1 MQQTLSFRY
10 GVIGQWLGG
19 AGLGGTRQDKRFLI
33 SISECT
39 EEQRH
44 TEPEWVALSGCEAPH
59 LGTAV
64 QVQGQQP
71 RVAMVT
77 EGLHLK

>member
-10 GVIGQWLGG
+10 GIIGQRLGG
-19 AGLGGTRQDKRFLI
+19 AGLGGARQYERFPI
-33 SISECT
+33 STSECT

-44 TEPEWVALSGCEAPH
+44 TEPEWVALSCEAPH

-77 EGLHLK
+77 EGPHLK